1 LLSRAEVLGG
11 AITTLGLQTINADEV
26 DEVTGKLDFNS
37 RGQLLIM
44 LHRFKE
50 LLKEK
55 VKID

>member
-1 LLSRAEVLGG
+1 MLGG
-11 AITTLGLQTINADEV
+11 AITTLNLHTINADEV
-26 DEVTGKLDFNS
+26 DEITGKLNFNS

-44 LHRFKE
+44 LHRFTE

>member
-1 LLSRAEVLGG
+1 
-11 AITTLGLQTINADEV
+11 V

-44 LHRFKE
+44 LHRFTE

-55 VKID
+55 VKIDQLGPEDDLLT